1 MQEENAT
8 LPKMMAT
15 LTEIK
20 QRIGKS
26 NVSEE
31 LLAAKEWVDHATVLA
46 ISRWFLVFLHLTLRE
61 GIG

>member
-1 MQEENAT
+1 
-8 LPKMMAT
+8 MMAT